1 MSAPQGLGPDLVVAG
16 AARSGTS
23 FLASMLGQHPQVDAC
38 AVKEPNYFSREH
50 DRGPGWYDGLFT
62 QRRPGLLRLD
72 ASMSYTFA
80 HFPDALD
87 LLARAAPDAFVVYAV
102 RHPVARL
109 LSHMQLH
116 RDYFRNES
124 APSLGEA
131 LRSSDVYA
139 GASDYGHWLPRL
151 EELFGPDRLLVVPFP
166 VVTGRRDELVTVLA
180 SATGLSAGPLLD
192 AAGTAGR
199 HRNQVVELKGR
210 GVLLARRLVRRSGFY
225 PAVRR
230 ALGPERLR
238 TVREWTTRPVET
250 ESLAE
255 ALESCD
261 AEQHERLAQ
270 LYSSARAA
278 VGTCLDGQDA
288 RLGLS
293 WTEVWAQECPGPGAR
308 GVDW

>member
-1 MSAPQGLGPDLVVAG
+1 MSAPQGPGPDLVIAG

-23 FLASMLGQHPQVDAC
+23 FLAAMLGQHPQVDAC

-50 DRGPGWYDGLFT
+50 ARGPDWYDGLFT
-62 QRRPGLLRLD
+62 RRQSGLLRLD

-87 LLARAAPDAFVVYAV
+87 LLAEAAPQAYVVYAV
-102 RHPVARL
+102 RHPTVRL

-116 RDYFRNES
+116 RDYFRTET
-124 APSLGEA
+124 ARSLGDA

-139 GASDYGHWLPRL
+139 GASDYAHWLPRL
-151 EELFGPDRLLVVPFP
+151 EKLFGPDRLLVVPFP
-166 VVTGRRDELVTVLA
+166 VVTGRREELVTTLA
-180 SATGLSAGPLLD
+180 SATGLSPQPLLD
-192 AAGTAGR
+192 GAETAGR

-210 GVLLARRLVRRSGFY
+210 GVFHARRLVRSWGFY

-238 TVREWTTRPVET
+238 RVRDWSTRPVET
-250 ESLAE
+250 ESLGA
-255 ALESCD
+255 ALSSCD
-261 AEQHERLAQ
+261 REQHDRLAE

-278 VGTCLDGQDA
+278 VASSLADQDD

-293 WTEVWAQECPGPGAR
+293 WSQAWTEECPEPGAR
-308 GVDW
+308 GTDW